1 MKVSKTKVNKTKVK
15 KIAKIKPPLRAAKTV
30 ALRPKKTNAIAKKK
44 KTTPLVKKKTAVK
57 PANDTALLKTSLP
70 PEEPQQPDITPYAA
84 LSDEYALATAWD
96 TLGDEEYLLDEE
108 IWNSL
113 YNRIKLQLLQT
124 TYSFSIETDGAN
136 LSPYAVTPMPAFR
149 AANEP
154 GFLSAG
160 SFTILRPDVPGVI
173 FDLKISTSD
182 EALLLDWQLSRKDA
196 KPSSGHMALY
206 LDGELV
212 EAVNLQQSRCQ
223 LELTREDIGDVT
235 FYFLD
240 ADTGKQAKILELNI

>member
-15 KIAKIKPPLRAAKTV
+15 KIAKIKPPLRAAKAT
-30 ALRPKKTNAIAKKK
+30 ALRPKKTTAIGKKK
-44 KTTPLVKKKTAVK
+44 KAAPLVKKKAAAKSPVET
-57 PANDTALLKTSLP
+57 TLLKNNLP
-70 PEEPQQPDITPYAA
+70 PENPHPADITPYAA

-124 TYSFSIETDGAN
+124 TYSFRVENDGAN
-136 LSPYAVTPMPAFR
+136 LTPYAVTPMPAFR
-149 AANEP
+149 AENEP

-160 SFTILRPDVPGVI
+160 SFTILRPEVPGVV

-212 EAVNLQQSRCQ
+212 EAVNLQQNRCQ

-240 ADTGKQAKILELNI
+240 ADTGRQAKILELNI

>member
-15 KIAKIKPPLRAAKTV
+15 KIAKIKTAVRRGKSGI
-30 ALRPKKTNAIAKKK
+30 LRPKKAATPITKKK
-44 KTTPLVKKKTAVK
+44 KAALVKKKAQPKAGADAV
-57 PANDTALLKTSLP
+57 LLKNTL
-70 PEEPQQPDITPYAA
+70 PEENLPLSNLSPYAA
-84 LSDEYALATAWD
+84 LSDEFALANAWD
-96 TLGDEEYLLDEE
+96 VLGDEEYLLDDEV
-108 IWNSL
+108 WNSL

-124 TYSFSIETDGAN
+124 TYSFRIETDGAN

-149 AANEP
+149 SENEP

-160 SFTILRPDVPGVI
+160 SFTILRPEIPGVV

-182 EALLLDWQLSRKDA
+182 QALLLDWQLTRKDL
-196 KPSSGHMALY
+196 KGSTGHIALY

-212 EAVNLQQSRCQ
+212 EAVNLQQNRCQ
-223 LELTREDIGDVT
+223 LELTRDDMGDAT